1 MRITVFVMTMALIR
15 MKYGCKGI
23 SFIRQDMV
31 FLVIDERL
39 RKDLTLNR
47 TRWIITQSKCFKGKG
62 IKKITTSVRASVYL
76 VLTSQVQAISS
87 IVDY

>member
-39 RKDLTLNR
+39 RKDLTLNL
-47 TRWIITQSKCFKGKG
+47 TRWIITQSKGFKGKG
-62 IKKITTSVRASVYL
+62 IKKITKSVRASVYL

-87 IVDY
+87 IVGY